1 MTRVSNFDTSIAAT
15 CTVLLF
21 GFCSPVLYDG
31 ASTYF
36 KGLRGKF
43 LVVKPALPEDCLD
56 TGASYAERKQQRE
69 EELKDLET
77 ALKMLSNV

>member
-1 MTRVSNFDTSIAAT
+1 M
-15 CTVLLF
+15 
-21 GFCSPVLYDG
+21 
-31 ASTYF
+31 
-36 KGLRGKF
+36 
-43 LVVKPALPEDCLD
+43 KPALPEDCLD

>member
-1 MTRVSNFDTSIAAT
+1 MHRIVVWFFVALLIQWRFD
-15 CTVLLF
+15 LLQR
-21 GFCSPVLYDG
+21 L
-31 ASTYF
+31 T
-36 KGLRGKF
+36 GKY